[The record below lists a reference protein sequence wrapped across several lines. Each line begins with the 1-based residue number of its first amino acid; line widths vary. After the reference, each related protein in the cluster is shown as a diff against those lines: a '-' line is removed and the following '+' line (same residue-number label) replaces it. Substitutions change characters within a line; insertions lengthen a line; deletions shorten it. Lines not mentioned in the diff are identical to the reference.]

1 MRGWIMMA
9 LLCAAAQVQ
18 AQATAASSP
27 AKKALVEKM
36 VQAQQAGIENIGK
49 TLATQTA
56 QQALQAS
63 ARALPRVPA
72 EKRDAAG
79 KDVQAEVK
87 KFYDEIEPQL
97 RERASKL
104 ALGTLGPIY
113 EERFTEAELK
123 QILAWMQSPVSKKFQ
138 EVDADAAKALAQKV
152 VNEMRTT
159 VEPRLKALE
168 KTVADRLGVPAQ
180 GDGAPAT
187 AAPVAPGPSA
197 APVAPAAPKK

>member
-123 QILAWMQSPVSKKFQ
+123 QILAWVQSPVSKKFQ

-180 GDGAPAT
+180 GDGAPPS
-187 AAPVAPGPSA
+187 AAPAAPGPSA